1 MWRSGGSRPGGVIP
15 ARLGATR
22 AQELQGVRV
31 KRQSRSLWRFTLTP
45 WLKKWEPADKPG
57 SVQRLIC
64 GNHSSG
70 TAVTGGLLRPT
81 RKRRG
86 PRHRFPIWS
95 CSGWGLPSRSVLPP
109 ARCALTAP
117 FHPYQ
122 FPGGIFS
129 VALSVG
135 SRPPGVTWH
144 PALRSPDFPPRLAAE
159 RLPGRLPGLL
169 SHETT
174 HLREKWGE
182 NGVRVKCQSGS
193 LWHFT
198 LTPPLP
204 PGRTGLRKPL
214 SGARP

>member
-1 MWRSGGSRPGGVIP
+1 MGSEPFFRSSEK
-15 ARLGATR
+15 RLLSH
-22 AQELQGVRV
+22 QE
-31 KRQSRSLWRFTLTP
+31 
-45 WLKKWEPADKPG
+45 EPADKPG
-57 SVQRLIC
+57 SVV

-70 TAVTGGLLRPT
+70 AVVAGGLLRPT

-135 SRPPGVTWH
+135 SRPPGITWH
-144 PALRSPDFPPRLAAE
+144 PALRSPDFPPCFAAE
-159 RLPGRLPGLL
+159 RLPGRLPRLL
-169 SHETT
+169 SHGT
-174 HLREKWGE
+174 WGQSTI
-182 NGVRVKCQSGS
+182 NGVRVECRGGFP
-193 LWHFT
+193 WHFT
-198 LTPPLP
+198 LTPCHLSPEVGA
-204 PGRTGLRKPL
+204 GR
-214 SGARP
+214 